1 MNEIIDFFV
10 EPYKTATS
18 LNIIL
23 EFIAATFGVVSVVF
37 AKRENILVY
46 PTGIIS
52 TGIYVYLLS
61 QWNLYGDLIINIYY
75 TLMSIFGW
83 YMWSKIIDDKQNH
96 IPISKTTLTD
106 KAKAFGI
113 FAFTS
118 IFVIFVYRY
127 YNVMP
132 NHLGFS
138 ESLDFAYT
146 NLTSGNIDDFR
157 MATPFLDTFTTGIF
171 FAAMWL
177 MALKKIENWSLWIIG
192 NIVSIPLY
200 FAKGYGFT
208 GIQYLIFLVLAIQAY
223 KQWKKSL
230 DNNLQ
235 TA

>member
-157 MATPFLDTFTTGIF
+157 MATSFLDTFTTGIF

-177 MALKKIENWSLWIIG
+177 MALKKIENWALWIIG

>member
-18 LNIIL
+18 LYIIL

-177 MALKKIENWSLWIIG
+177 MALKKIENWALWIIG

-235 TA
+235 TV

>member
-23 EFIAATFGVVSVVF
+23 EFIAATLGVVSVVF

-157 MATPFLDTFTTGIF
+157 MATSFLDTFTTGIF

-177 MALKKIENWSLWIIG
+177 MALKKIENWALWIIG

>member
-18 LNIIL
+18 LYIIL
-23 EFIAATFGVVSVVF
+23 EFIAATLGVVSVVF

-177 MALKKIENWSLWIIG
+177 MALKKIENWALWIIG

-235 TA
+235 TV

>member
-1 MNEIIDFFV
+1 MNEIIDFFI
-10 EPYKTATS
+10 EPYKTATT

-23 EFIAATFGVVSVVF
+23 EFVAATFGVISVVF

-146 NLTSGNIDDFR
+146 NLTSGNIDDFK

-177 MALKKIENWSLWIIG
+177 MALKKIENWALWIIG

-208 GIQYLIFLVLAIQAY
+208 GVQYLIFLVLAIQAY

-235 TA
+235 TV